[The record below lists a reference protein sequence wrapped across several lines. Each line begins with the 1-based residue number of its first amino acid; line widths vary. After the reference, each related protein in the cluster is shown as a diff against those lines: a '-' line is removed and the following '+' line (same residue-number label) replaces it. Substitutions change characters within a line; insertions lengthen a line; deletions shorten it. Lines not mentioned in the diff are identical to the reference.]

1 MNAIVDTRMRLLG
14 CFPLNTI
21 LIQTHILFNYKQ
33 LSNRIVHNNRILRRV
48 STPPSLLSRSLDTG
62 NTTCQTTTCFN
73 S

>member
-14 CFPLNTI
+14 CFPLNTK

-33 LSNRIVHNNRILRRV
+33 LSNRIVHDNRIMGGISRV
-48 STPPSLLSRSLDTG
+48 AHLLSRALDTG
-62 NTTCQTTTCFN
+62 NTTCQTIACFN